1 MNAEYVVVGAGS
13 AGCVVAMR
21 LAEAGKHVVLLEAG
35 PKDIHPWIHIPAGIL
50 KLLYHPKLNWNYH
63 SEGEKGT
70 AGREIH
76 WPRGKTLGGSSSI
89 NGMLYIRGH
98 QADYDSWA
106 QSGCRGWSYDDV
118 LPYFRRSESY
128 VSGTGE
134 TRGADGPLQVEDYR
148 TILPLTHQFVEAAQQ
163 AGHPFAEDLNG
174 YERVGVGYS
183 QMSRIGRRRGSTA
196 QTYLSKVKNK
206 ENIQIITNALATK
219 LLFEGKKCIGVAFS
233 QGDKSNEVR
242 ANAEVILAG
251 GSVNSPHLLQISGV
265 GSAEH
270 LKTIGVEPVHDLPGV
285 GQNLSDHYIA
295 RVSHRAKDAVSINQ
309 LSRGL
314 RLIREGVRFF
324 VEGRG
329 ALTFGVS
336 SAQVFTHSR
345 EGLASPDIQLLFSPA
360 SYDPQKFGALEKE
373 PGMTIA
379 CSIARP
385 ESRGTIMAQSSDPRE
400 YPVIRP
406 NYMSAENDVR
416 VVVEGVRQARKIF
429 SQPAFQ
435 PYSVGET
442 LPGRKIQSDDEI
454 ADFARQTGNTIYH
467 PVGVCKMGPEDDKM
481 AVVDPQLK
489 IRGIQ
494 GLRVIDAS
502 VMPAVTTANTNS
514 TAIMIGEKG
523 SDMLLADAAN

>member
-1 MNAEYVVVGAGS
+1 
-13 AGCVVAMR
+13 
-21 LAEAGKHVVLLEAG
+21 
-35 PKDIHPWIHIPAGIL
+35 
-50 KLLYHPKLNWNYH
+50 
-63 SEGEKGT
+63 
-70 AGREIH
+70 
-76 WPRGKTLGGSSSI
+76 
-89 NGMLYIRGH
+89 MLYIRGH

-270 LKTIGVEPVHDLPGV
+270 LKTIGVEPVHNLPGV

-314 RLIREGVRFF
+314 RLMREGVRFF

-400 YPVIRP
+400 YPIIRP

-442 LPGRKIQSDDEI
+442 LPGREIQSDDEI

-481 AVVDPQLK
+481 AVVDTQLK
-489 IRGIQ
+489 VRGIQ